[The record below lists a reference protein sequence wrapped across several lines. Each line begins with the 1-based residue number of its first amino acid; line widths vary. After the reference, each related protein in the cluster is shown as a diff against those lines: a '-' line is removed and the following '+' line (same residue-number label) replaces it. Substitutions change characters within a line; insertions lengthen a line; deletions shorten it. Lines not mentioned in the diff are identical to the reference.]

1 MASRC
6 CRVSSTSTVTYTL
19 TSILCTFCFAQIEDT
34 MSPVSMSAHNI
45 LRHENREMA
54 EEEEASDIDICNGNA
69 YVEELSDK
77 DLIVQERAT
86 TNILIP
92 HYVPATLRD
101 SYNDLHQDTI
111 KMSKLKSVFKDN
123 SLERS
128 LALLNK
134 QNQIIIDRNYLFN
147 LLSRE
152 IHIYHSTDCV
162 NFFIATSKGIG
173 LAAGLP
179 MREGIKPYSF
189 KLNLHLPDIRFPTEG
204 AHIGFNPTGCMLFI
218 GSYNLESLWIA
229 MVTDDFINEDEPLVD
244 GDSIDIET
252 RIHTLHYCMVIMFLI
267 YALSS
272 VWLLSICGVGDW
284 G

>member
-1 MASRC
+1 
-6 CRVSSTSTVTYTL
+6 
-19 TSILCTFCFAQIEDT
+19 

-45 LRHENREMA
+45 LRHKNREMA
-54 EEEEASDIDICNGNA
+54 EEEEASDVDICNGNA
-69 YVEELSDK
+69 YVEELLDK
-77 DLIVQERAT
+77 DSIVQERVT

-92 HYVPATLRD
+92 HYVPAALRD

-111 KMSKLKSVFKDN
+111 KMSKLKSVFEDN
-123 SLERS
+123 SLEHS

-152 IHIYHSTDCV
+152 IHIYHGTNCV

-173 LAAGLP
+173 LAALLP
-179 MREGIKPYSF
+179 MREGITPYSF

-204 AHIGFNPTGCMLFI
+204 AHIGFDPTGCMLFI

-229 MVTDDFINEDEPLVD
+229 MATDDFINEDKPLVD
-244 GDSIDIET
+244 GDSIDVET
-252 RIHTLHYCMVIMFLI
+252 RIHTPHYCMVIMFLI

-272 VWLLSICGVGDW
+272 VWSLSICGVGDW
-284 G
+284 GCGSSSSLFLP